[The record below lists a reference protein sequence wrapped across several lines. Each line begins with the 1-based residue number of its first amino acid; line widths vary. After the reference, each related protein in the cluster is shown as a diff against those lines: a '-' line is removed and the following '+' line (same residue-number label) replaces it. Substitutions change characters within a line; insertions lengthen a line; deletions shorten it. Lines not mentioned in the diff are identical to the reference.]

1 MRIRLGYLLVNVT
14 EGDAALVDRLQHPDD
29 AVVTSANGHTQNRGG
44 AIT

>member
-29 AVVTSANGHTQNRGG
+29 AVVTSAYRHAQNCSG